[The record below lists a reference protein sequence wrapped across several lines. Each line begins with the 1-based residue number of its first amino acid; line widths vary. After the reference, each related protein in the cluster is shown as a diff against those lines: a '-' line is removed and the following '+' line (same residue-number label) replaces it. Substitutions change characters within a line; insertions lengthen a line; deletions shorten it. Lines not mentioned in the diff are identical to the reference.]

1 MYMSIKKFFSCL
13 LVFLCFFTV
22 SCTGDKE
29 SETEEELI
37 ERLRNSV
44 VLITEGESHGSGV
57 IGEITDSEI
66 YIYTAAHVVAG
77 YDQGIITF
85 SSGYVGF
92 ADVSCCDEKSDAAIL
107 TINKSDFVDDFSL
120 SLQSAEIDLDKYEAL
135 SEDDSIY
142 LVGSSVGA
150 AANVSTAAF
159 KAYDYYVPEFD
170 EYLLYLYG
178 DADPGM
184 SGAGAFTADGYL
196 IGLVTGSS
204 DTGEVVCIPI
214 KDYIEAGGF
223 NNGNKD

>member
-1 MYMSIKKFFSCL
+1 MI
-13 LVFLCFFTV
+13 TV
-22 SCTGDKE
+22 
-29 SETEEELI
+29 
-37 ERLRNSV
+37 
-44 VLITEGESHGSGV
+44 GESHGSGV

-66 YIYTAAHVVAG
+66 RICTVAHVVNG

-92 ADVSCCDEKSDAAIL
+92 ADVNYCDEKSDVAIL
-107 TINKSDFVDDFSL
+107 TIEKADFAEDFSL
-120 SLQSAEIDLDKYEAL
+120 SLQSADIDLDRYEAL
-135 SEDDSIY
+135 SKEDSIY
-142 LVGSSVGA
+142 LVGSSVGV
-150 AANVSTAAF
+150 AANVNTATF
-159 KAYDYYVPEFD
+159 QAYDYYVPEFD

-184 SGAGAFTADGYL
+184 SGAGAFTADGCL

-223 NNGNKD
+223 SNGNKD

>member
-1 MYMSIKKFFSCL
+1 MSIKKFFSCL
-13 LVFLCFFTV
+13 LVIFCFLNV
-22 SCTGDKE
+22 SCAKEKE
-29 SETEEELI
+29 SEEETI

-44 VLITEGESHGSGV
+44 VMITVGESHGSGI
-57 IGEITDSEI
+57 IGEITDSKI
-66 YIYTAAHVVAG
+66 TIFTVAHVVAG

-92 ADVSCCDEKSDAAIL
+92 ADLAYCDEKSDVAIL
-107 TINKSDFVDDFSL
+107 TIDKSNFADDFSL
-120 SLQSAEIDLDKYEAL
+120 SLQSAKIDLDKYEAL
-135 SEDDSIY
+135 SKDDSIY
-142 LVGSSVGA
+142 LVGSSVGV
-150 AANVSTAAF
+150 AANVSTASFQAC
-159 KAYDYYVPEFD
+159 DYYVPEFD

-184 SGAGAFTADGYL
+184 SGGGAFTADGYL

-223 NNGNKD
+223 SNGNKD